1 MKKKLVIISRLAF
14 VFSITLTIACII
26 FRIWIEDTDINIYIM
41 SVKTFWS
48 LFILDIVLAII
59 WGLFETNNDK

>member
-26 FRIWIEDTDINIYIM
+26 FRIWIEDTNRNIYIM

-48 LFILDIVLAII
+48 LFVLDITLAFV
-59 WGLFETNNDK
+59 WGLLETNYRK